1 MAACPATNGCM
12 KCNCRGGNNKPA
24 ANVYS
29 QVQHYNRSTMS
40 RSDLSTNGEN
50 SMRSTTSALHSA
62 AAAPVKTTIIHIALL
77 LAAFGTSGTMFAAT
91 LV

>member
-1 MAACPATNGCM
+1 M
-12 KCNCRGGNNKPA
+12 KCNCRGGNNKLA

-29 QVQHYNRSTMS
+29 QVQHYNWLTMN
-40 RSDLSTNGEN
+40 RLDLSTNGAIP
-50 SMRSTTSALHSA
+50 MRATTSAPHS
-62 AAAPVKTTIIHIALL
+62 APVKNTIIQIALL